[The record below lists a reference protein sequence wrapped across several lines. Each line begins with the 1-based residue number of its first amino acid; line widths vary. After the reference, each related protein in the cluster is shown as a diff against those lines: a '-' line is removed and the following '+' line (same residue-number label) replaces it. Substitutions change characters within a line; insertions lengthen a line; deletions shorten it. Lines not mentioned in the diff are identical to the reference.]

1 MAILELLFIFII
13 GALGYGSIEILWRGY
28 THWSMLMLGGICL
41 YFMYLVANKMIESPW
56 KKIIMC
62 TCIVTSLEF
71 MVGCIVNI
79 TLGWDIWDYSDM
91 KSNLYGQICPAFSA
105 MWLLLSIP
113 CIYSCKLIY
122 RYIFSAITKPQ
133 A

>member
-1 MAILELLFIFII
+1 MAILEFLFIFII

-41 YFMYLVANKMIESPW
+41 YFMYLVANKMRESPW

-91 KSNLYGQICPAFSA
+91 KYNLYGQICPAFSA

-113 CIYSCKLIY
+113 CICYCKLIY